1 MARDSWPVDSRLAD
15 RQREQRLV
23 ATRAIIA
30 GVLVLAALALVAVRL
45 ARLQVHD
52 HEHFSVLS
60 RDNRV
65 KVQPVPPARGLIY
78 DAKGVVL
85 ADNHPSF
92 SLEITIEKVVDLDA
106 TIAALTAI
114 IRVDD
119 KDRERFARM
128 KRQRVR
134 FQGVPL
140 RLNLTPE
147 EVARFSLD
155 SYRFP
160 GVEVHAELLRTYP
173 HGELTAHVLGY
184 VGRINEQEMERIDT
198 SDYAGTNFIGKGGVE
213 KAHESLLHGH
223 VGYQQVEV
231 NARGRVL
238 RTLEGKPPVP
248 GRDLHL
254 FLDIEVQRAATR
266 ALGDR
271 RGAVVAVDP
280 RTGGVLALVSQPSF
294 DPNPFVEGIAQKD
307 YHALLYSPDKP
318 LYNRAVRGQ
327 YPPGSTVKPF
337 VGLAGLVTEVTN
349 ARKATYCPGYY
360 RLPGQSHRYRC
371 WRRGGHGSVTL
382 EPALVQSCDVYFYDL
397 AHAIG
402 IERLKPFLGAF
413 GFGARTGIDVAG
425 EMSGLVPSK
434 EWKEQ
439 VRKQIWYP
447 GETLIVGI
455 GQGAF
460 LATPLQLAVA
470 TASLASRG
478 HFFQPRIARSVL
490 AEQGGD
496 LRRKLGGEMTP
507 GIIDDRPEQVGE
519 RNGIRNL
526 RQEDFAIRCRAACI
540 LQAHE
545 GRPPGRVGVVRFRQS
560 LNNRNGIG
568 HREPTPGQPLR
579 EQAGVVRVDRTTPGR
594 QTGVVDSRR
603 GMVEP
608 DRSSKALV
616 PAPPLPH
623 DRVHRHDLRLGYLQ
637 IPAVQSS

>member
-30 GVLVLAALALVAVRL
+30 GVLVFAALAMVAVRL

-106 TIAALTAI
+106 TIAALAAL

-173 HGELTAHVLGY
+173 HGALTAHVLGY
-184 VGRINEQEMERIDT
+184 VGRINAQEMEHIDT

-294 DPNPFVEGIAQKD
+294 DPNPFVEGIGQKD

-478 HFFQPRIARSVL
+478 QFFQPRVARSAKL
-490 AEQGGD
+490 PGASAAEDLPVVSHQIDVADPQRWDQIIHAMTQVVEGARGTAKAIRSQDYRIAGKTGTAQVFTLGQNQSYNAARIDERMRDHALFIAFAPVDDPRIAVAVIVENGGHGGSTAAPVARQVMD
-496 LRRKLGGEMTP
+496 AYLGG
-507 GIIDDRPEQVGE
+507 
-519 RNGIRNL
+519 
-526 RQEDFAIRCRAACI
+526 
-540 LQAHE
+540 
-545 GRPPGRVGVVRFRQS
+545 
-560 LNNRNGIG
+560 
-568 HREPTPGQPLR
+568 
-579 EQAGVVRVDRTTPGR
+579 TTPMTDPG
-594 QTGVVDSRR
+594 
-603 GMVEP
+603 
-608 DRSSKALV
+608 
-616 PAPPLPH
+616 PA
-623 DRVHRHDLRLGYLQ
+623 DGD
-637 IPAVQSS
+637 